1 MTDIRDAFRTLR
13 ATPIVTAVAILSLAL
28 GIGANTAIFSI
39 LDTLMLRTLPVKSP
53 SRLAVLGIGNS
64 GRDSWTNPIW
74 EQIRDRSDLVD
85 GAFAYSSSRFNLS
98 TTAQTDYV
106 DGFWASGRIFDV
118 LGVPAI
124 LGRTFTEADD
134 RRGGGPDGA
143 VAVISYRYWQSRYGG
158 AADLIGQ
165 QLTIDR
171 VPYTIIGVTPPEFFG
186 VAVGRTFDVA
196 IPIGTEPLSRGKE
209 SILDRRS
216 TWWLEVFIR
225 VKPNQTLESAAAALR
240 GVQPQIREATL
251 PPNWRPE
258 DKAQYLTEGFILTPA
273 ASGNSYLR
281 DRYRTALLTI
291 MGVVALVLLIACANI
306 ANVLLA
312 RATARRHEMSVRLA
326 LGASRGRLIR
336 QLLTESLFLAAC
348 GAALAVFFARWGAKL
363 LVRQLST
370 STNTVFLDIGI
381 DWRVLGFTALIAVAT
396 ALLFGTAPAFRASAT
411 TPNEALKEHGR
422 SVIGDRRFGLANAL
436 VVIQVALSLLL
447 VIAAGLFIR
456 TFSSL
461 SSLQLGF
468 DRDPILVASVNA
480 ARAVPEQRAPLYERL
495 RQAAAEVPGV
505 ASAAA
510 SAVTPVSG
518 STWQYSIE
526 RVDDREI
533 ANTRDERSV
542 YVNLVSPEWFQTFGT
557 RFLGG
562 RDFNDRD
569 TKTTPHVV
577 VVNEAFARKF
587 MNGANPIG
595 HHFRQPDYP
604 DRPAVDQ
611 EIVGYVQDAVYRSLR
626 APVPPT
632 IYVPIVQQAEAP
644 SGISISVRA
653 AGGSPALLTKSVA
666 AALSVVDANITMSF
680 RPLAEQVNSSLI
692 QERIVAMMSGFFGGL
707 ALLLA
712 GIGLYGITSYAVS
725 RRRTELGIRMALGAG
740 PGGVVRLVLQ
750 RVAILVG
757 IGVIAG
763 TIASWTLVRFVATL
777 LYGLEPHDTVTLA
790 GAVLLLVAIGALA
803 GWIPARRAC
812 HHDPARGLRAGCV
825 VSTRYSRLAAVGGWR
840 LSIVDSRIQGFDDW

>member
-13 ATPIVTAVAILSLAL
+13 ATPIVSAVAILSLAL

-39 LDTLMLRTLPVKSP
+39 LDTLMLRTLPVASP
-53 SRLAVLGIGNS
+53 DRLAVLGIGNS

-74 EQIRDRSDLVD
+74 EQIRDRRDLFE
-85 GAFAYSSSRFNLS
+85 GAFAYSGSRFNLS
-98 TTAQTDYV
+98 NTAQTEYV
-106 DGFWASGRIFDV
+106 DGFWASGRVFEV
-118 LGVPAI
+118 LGIPAI

-134 RRGGGPDGA
+134 RRGGGPEGA
-143 VAVISYRYWQSRYGG
+143 VAVISYRYWQSRYAG
-158 AADLIGQ
+158 ATDVIGQ
-165 QLTIDR
+165 QVTIER
-171 VPYTIIGVTPPEFFG
+171 TPYTIIGVTPPEFFG
-186 VAVGRTFDVA
+186 VEVGRTFDIA
-196 IPIGTEPLSRGKE
+196 IPIGTEPLVRGKE
-209 SILDRRS
+209 SALDRRS
-216 TWWLEVFIR
+216 YWWMSIFIR
-225 VKPNQTLESAAAALR
+225 TKPSQSFDEATAALR
-240 GVQPQIREATL
+240 GVQSQIREATI
-251 PPNWRPE
+251 PQNFRAD
-258 DKAQYLTEGFILTPA
+258 DKAQYLAEGFVLTPA
-273 ASGNSYLR
+273 AGGNSSLR
-281 DRYRTALLTI
+281 DRYQTALLTI

-312 RATARRHEMSVRLA
+312 RANARRHEMSVRLA

-348 GAALAVFFARWGAKL
+348 GAALAVFFSRWGARL

-396 ALLFGTAPAFRASAT
+396 ALLFGTAPAFRAAAT

-422 SVIGDRRFGLANAL
+422 SVIGDRRFGLGNVL
-436 VVIQVALSLLL
+436 VVVQVALSLLL
-447 VIAAGLFIR
+447 VVSAGLFIR

-461 SSLQLGF
+461 SNLQLGF
-468 DRDPILVASVNA
+468 DQDPILVASVNA
-480 ARAVPEQRAPLYERL
+480 ARAIPEQRAALYERL
-495 RQAAAEVPGV
+495 RQAAAGVPGV

-518 STWQYSIE
+518 STWQFAIE

-542 YVNLVSPEWFQTFGT
+542 YVNLISPGWFHTFGT

-562 RDFNDRD
+562 RDFNDHD
-569 TKTTPHVV
+569 TNTSPHVV
-577 VVNEAFARKF
+577 IVNEAFARKF
-587 MNGANPIG
+587 TNGANPIG

-604 DRPAVDQ
+604 ERPAFDQ

-626 APVPPT
+626 AAVPPT
-632 IYVPIVQQAEAP
+632 IYVPIPQHAQAP
-644 SGISISVRA
+644 SGVSISVRA

-666 AALSVVDANITMSF
+666 AALGAVNPDITMSF

-740 PGGVVRLVLQ
+740 PLGVVRLVLQ

-763 TIASWTLVRFVATL
+763 ILASWTLSRFVATL
-777 LYGLEPHDTVTLA
+777 LYGLEPHDTITLA
-790 GAVLLLVAIGALA
+790 TASFVLIAIGALA
-803 GWIPARRAC
+803 GWIPARRAS
-812 HHDPARGLRAGCV
+812 HIDPARVLREG
-825 VSTRYSRLAAVGGWR
+825 
-840 LSIVDSRIQGFDDW
+840 